1 MMARTQVSL
10 EPELQRRARE
20 RAAQLGISFAEY
32 VRRLVDQDLLEPKQ
46 PVSPTLV
53 LRLGRSGGSDIAREK
68 DEAIASAI
76 EAHRRRPSR
85 EAS

>member
-32 VRRLVDQDLLEPKQ
+32 VRRLVDQDLREPKR
-46 PVSPTLV
+46 PVPPSLV
-53 LRLGRSGGSDIAREK
+53 FSLGRSGGTDIARDK
-68 DEAIASAI
+68 DELVADAI
-76 EAHRRRPSR
+76 ESHHRRSR
-85 EAS
+85 EAP